1 METNYFLVC
10 AECGHW
16 SVSAAMARAIE
27 QQLNR
32 WLVPRWVTFVD
43 VTGARIRIRT
53 RDVRSVS
60 QCYVEHRSA
69 ERTLRRLLDEEDE
82 G

>member
-1 METNYFLVC
+1 METNFFLVC

-16 SVSAAMARAIE
+16 QVSATMARAIE

-43 VTGARIRIRT
+43 LSGARIRIRT
-53 RDVRSVS
+53 SEVRSVS
-60 QCYVEHRSA
+60 QCYAEHRSA
-69 ERTLRRLLDEEDE
+69 ERTLRRLLDDE
-82 G
+82 SD